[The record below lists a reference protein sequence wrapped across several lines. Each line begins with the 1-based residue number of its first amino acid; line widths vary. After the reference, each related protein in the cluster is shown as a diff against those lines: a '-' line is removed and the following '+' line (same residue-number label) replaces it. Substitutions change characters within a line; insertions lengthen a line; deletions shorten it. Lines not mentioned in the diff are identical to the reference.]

1 MKGLFQIGNHL
12 AKPTFAHKLKE
23 MARNH
28 SPLIPLLAA
37 TLLAVVLTGSWL
49 AGFSSLVLLLVGL
62 AGPILLTI
70 LALLSPKVQPPEP
83 PLPQITE
90 TAETEAVVET
100 EPLVVFRLEPE
111 SVEQLLTG
119 QATLELAGS
128 LAQLVARDTEEA
140 VLNLSESLFALL
152 DSSRKVSNHIE
163 QSLVSLTD
171 GDAGMGKMV
180 PHLNE
185 HLQAFERLGQNFD
198 ALRLSL
204 EKDLGVLSGTVG
216 AINEFSENI
225 SDLADQTN
233 VLAINAS
240 IEAARVGIN
249 GKGFAVIANQVQSLS
264 RNSKT
269 IAEKMAATVQSVV
282 QTVESSYGRQTE
294 RIQQSRAVIHRS
306 EVDLRQWSAQV
317 APQLA
322 KVEQMIHQSRSI
334 AALVT
339 TELDRVTVSLQF
351 QDRIRQILEHLEQLT
366 AGVSQRL
373 SGLPG
378 LVGEPVTATARED
391 ARKIAE
397 KIFTIDQEWALT
409 GKTRAR
415 VVQSSNTVELF

>member
-1 MKGLFQIGNHL
+1 
-12 AKPTFAHKLKE
+12 
-23 MARNH
+23 
-28 SPLIPLLAA
+28 
-37 TLLAVVLTGSWL
+37 
-49 AGFSSLVLLLVGL
+49 
-62 AGPILLTI
+62 
-70 LALLSPKVQPPEP
+70 
-83 PLPQITE
+83 
-90 TAETEAVVET
+90 VET